1 MALRSRNAAL
11 LAKIETTEGV
21 DASPVAGTD
30 AVLVEN
36 PQISFNPN
44 TVQTNEVT
52 GSLDGRGPIT
62 GGMTVQLTFD
72 VLLKGSGVAGT
83 APEWGKL
90 LKACGWAETITSTA
104 VPVAVEAAT
113 AGTTTSLTLG
123 AGASGTAQAYRG
135 MPLLLTGNPAAGA
148 TSFVADYSAGK
159 VATLADQFGTAL
171 STGTSYQVPVNVL
184 YKPASVSI
192 PSLTFYL
199 YQDGVLYKVAGCRG
213 NATLRLTSGNVG
225 RISFT
230 FTGMFVSKTDAAVPG
245 GLVYDATRPPV
256 WKGGKA
262 LVNRVVSAMAS
273 LSVEFGNQMTNPDNP
288 NAAEGFDPSII
299 TARNMTGS
307 CDPLE
312 TLIATRDSMAALR
325 AGTQQIIHA
334 SYGQAAGNRV
344 GLTIPAA
351 FYTNLQPGDRN
362 GLLTNTHQFACTGQ
376 DAGAFIC
383 IH

>member
-1 MALRSRNAAL
+1 MALRTRNAAL

-62 GGMTVQLTFD
+62 GGMTVQITCD
-72 VLLKGSGVAGT
+72 VLLKGSGVPGT
-83 APEWGKL
+83 PPEWGKL
-90 LKACGWAETITSTA
+90 MKAAGWAEVITAAA
-104 VPVAVEAAT
+104 VPAAAEAA
-113 AGTTTSLTLG
+113 ASGTTTSLTLA

-135 MPLLLTGNPAAGA
+135 MPLLLTGNPAGGA
-148 TSFVADYSAGK
+148 TSFVADYTAGK
-159 VATLADQFGTAL
+159 VATLTDLFGTAL
-171 STGTSYQVPVNVL
+171 SAATNYQVPVNVL
-184 YKPASVSI
+184 YKPASTNI
-192 PSLTFYL
+192 PSLTLYL
-199 YQDGVLYKVAGCRG
+199 YMDGLLYKVVGARA
-213 NATLRLTSGNVG
+213 NATLKLQSGNIG
-225 RISFT
+225 LISFT
-230 FTGMFVSKTDAAVPG
+230 MTGMFAGKVDASLPA

-262 LVNRVVSAMAS
+262 LVNRVVSAMSS
-273 LSVEFGNQMTNPDNP
+273 LSIEFGNQMTNPDNP

-299 TARNMTGS
+299 TSRNMTGS

-312 TLIATRDSMAALR
+312 TLVATRDSMAALR
-325 AGTQQIIHA
+325 AGTQQVIHA
-334 SYGQAAGNRV
+334 FYGISVGNRI

-351 FYTNLQPGDRN
+351 FYTNLQPGDQN
-362 GLLTNTHQFACTGQ
+362 GLLTNTHQFSCTGQ

-383 IH
+383 LY

>member
-1 MALRSRNAAL
+1 MALRTRNAAL

-44 TVQTNEVT
+44 IVQTNEAT

-62 GGMTVQLTFD
+62 GGMTVQITCD
-72 VLLKGSGVAGT
+72 VYLKGSGAPGT

-90 LKACGWAETITSTA
+90 LKASGWAETITSTA
-104 VPVAVEAAT
+104 VPASAEAAT

-123 AGASGTAQAYRG
+123 AGASGTAQTYRG

-148 TSFVADYSAGK
+148 TSFVSDYTAGK

-184 YKPASVSI
+184 YKPASTSI
-192 PSLTFYL
+192 PSLTLYL
-199 YQDGVLYKVAGCRG
+199 YMDGLLYKVVGARG
-213 NATLRLTSGNVG
+213 NATMRLTSGNAG
-225 RISFT
+225 RFSFT
-230 FTGMFVSKTDAAVPG
+230 FTGMFVSKTDASVPT
-245 GLVYDATRPPV
+245 GLVYDATRPPI

-262 LVNRVVSAMAS
+262 LVNRIPSAMSS
-273 LSVEFGNQMTNPDNP
+273 LSVEFGNSLTNPDNP
-288 NAAEGFDPSII
+288 NSAEGYDPSII

-312 TLIATRDSMAALR
+312 VLVATRDSMAAFR
-325 AGTQQIIHA
+325 AGTAQIVHA
-334 SYGQAAGNRV
+334 SYGVVAGNRI
-344 GLTIPAA
+344 GLTLPAA
-351 FYTNLQPGDRN
+351 QYTNLQPGDRN
-362 GLLTNTHQFACTGQ
+362 GLMTLTHQFACTGQ
-376 DAGAFIC
+376 DAGGFIC
-383 IH
+383 IF

>member
-1 MALRSRNAAL
+1 MALNTKNAAL
-11 LAKIETTEGV
+11 LAKVEATEGV

-52 GSLDGRGPIT
+52 GSLDSRGPIT

-90 LKACGWAETITSTA
+90 LKACGWAEVITAAA
-104 VPVAVEAAT
+104 VPVAAEAA
-113 AGTTTSLTLG
+113 ASGTTTSLTLA
-123 AGASGTAQAYRG
+123 AGASGTAQTYRG

-148 TSFVADYSAGK
+148 TAFVADYSAGK
-159 VATLADQFGTAL
+159 VATLTDLFGTAL
-171 STGTSYQVPVNVL
+171 SAATNYQVPVNVL
-184 YKPASVSI
+184 YKPASTGI
-192 PSLTFYL
+192 PSLTFHL
-199 YQDGVLYKVAGCRG
+199 FQDGLKYIVAGCRG

-230 FTGMFVSKTDAAVPG
+230 FTGMFVSKTDAAVPP
-245 GLVYDATRPPV
+245 GLVYDTTRPPV

-262 LVNRVVSAMAS
+262 LVNRVASAMAS
-273 LSVEFGNQMTNPDNP
+273 LSIEFGNQMTNPDNP
-288 NAAEGFDPSII
+288 NAAEGFDPSIV

-312 TLIATRDSMAALR
+312 TLIATRDSMVALR

-334 SYGQAAGNRV
+334 SYGQVAGNRV

-383 IH
+383 LH

>member
-1 MALRSRNAAL
+1 MALRTRNAAL

-72 VLLKGSGVAGT
+72 VLLKGSGAAST

-104 VPVAVEAAT
+104 VPVAAEAAT

-123 AGASGTAQAYRG
+123 AGASGTAQTYRG

-148 TSFVADYSAGK
+148 TSFVADYTAGK
-159 VATLADQFGTAL
+159 VATLTDQFGTAL

-184 YKPASVSI
+184 YKPASTGI
-192 PSLTFYL
+192 PSLTFYF

-213 NATLRLTSGNVG
+213 NATAKLQSGNIG

-230 FTGMFVSKTDAAVPG
+230 FTGMFVSKTDASMPT

-262 LVNRVVSAMAS
+262 LVNRVVSAMSS
-273 LSVEFGNQMTNPDNP
+273 LSIEFGNTMTNPDNP

-312 TLIATRDSMAALR
+312 TLVATRDSMAALR
-325 AGTQQIIHA
+325 AGTQQVIHA
-334 SYGQAAGNRV
+334 SYGITAGNRI

-351 FYTNLQPGDRN
+351 FYTNLQPGDQN
-362 GLLTNTHQFACTGQ
+362 GLLTNTHQFSCTGQ
-376 DAGAFIC
+376 DAGVFIC
-383 IH
+383 LY

>member
-11 LAKIETTEGV
+11 LAKIETTEGA

-90 LKACGWAETITSTA
+90 LKACGWAETVTSTA
-104 VPVAVEAAT
+104 VPVAAEAAT

-148 TSFVADYSAGK
+148 TSFVADYTAGK

-192 PSLTFYL
+192 PSLTFHFF
-199 YQDGVLYKVAGCRG
+199 QDGVKYIVAGCRG

-230 FTGMFVSKTDAAVPG
+230 FTGMFVSKTDAAVPA

-288 NAAEGFDPSII
+288 NAAEAFDSSII

-334 SYGQAAGNRV
+334 SYGQVAGNRV
-344 GLTIPAA
+344 GLTVPAA

-383 IH
+383 LH

>member
-11 LAKIETTEGV
+11 LAKIETTEGA

-90 LKACGWAETITSTA
+90 LKACGWAETVTSTA
-104 VPVAVEAAT
+104 VPVAAEAAT

-148 TSFVADYSAGK
+148 TSFVADYAAGK
-159 VATLADQFGTAL
+159 VATLADQFGAAL

-184 YKPASVSI
+184 YKPASVAI

-230 FTGMFVSKTDAAVPG
+230 FTGMFVSKADAAVPA

-273 LSVEFGNQMTNPDNP
+273 LSIEFGNQMTNPDNP

-383 IH
+383 LH

>member
-1 MALRSRNAAL
+1 MALRTRNNAL
-11 LAKIETTEGV
+11 LAKIETTEGT
-21 DASPVAGTD
+21 DAGPVPGTD

-44 TVQTNEVT
+44 TVQTNEST

-72 VLLKGSGVAGT
+72 VLLKGSGTPGT
-83 APEWGKL
+83 PPEWGDL
-90 LKACGWAETITSTA
+90 MRAAGWAEVITAAA
-104 VPVAVEAAT
+104 VPAVPEAAT
-113 AGTTTSLTLG
+113 AGTTSSLTLG
-123 AGASGTAQAYRG
+123 SGASGTAQAYRG

-148 TSFVADYSAGK
+148 TSFVADYTAGK
-159 VATLADQFGTAL
+159 LATLADLFGTAL

-184 YKPASVSI
+184 YRPASTNI
-192 PSLTFYL
+192 PSLTFYF
-199 YQDGVLYKVAGCRG
+199 YQDGVLYKVVGARG
-213 NATLRLTSGNVG
+213 NATLKLQSGNIG

-230 FTGMFVSKTDAAVPG
+230 FTGMFVSKTDASVPT

-262 LVNRVVSAMAS
+262 LVNRVASAMAAMS
-273 LSVEFGNQMTNPDNP
+273 IEFGNQMTNPDNP

-334 SYGQAAGNRV
+334 SYGTAAGNRI
-344 GLTIPAA
+344 GLTVPAA

-376 DAGAFIC
+376 DAGAFLC
-383 IH
+383 LF

>member
-1 MALRSRNAAL
+1 MALRTRNAAL
-11 LAKIETTEGV
+11 LAKIETTEGT
-21 DASPVAGTD
+21 DAGPVPGTD

-44 TVQTNEVT
+44 TVQTNEST

-72 VLLKGSGVAGT
+72 VLLKGSGTPGT
-83 APEWGKL
+83 PPEWGKL
-90 LKACGWAETITSTA
+90 KKAAGWAEIITAAA
-104 VPVAVEAAT
+104 VPAAAEAAT

-123 AGASGTAQAYRG
+123 AGASGTDQAYRG
-135 MPLLLTGNPAAGA
+135 MPLLLSGNPAAGA
-148 TSFVADYSAGK
+148 TSFVADYTAGK
-159 VATLADQFGTAL
+159 LATLTDLFGTAL

-184 YKPASVSI
+184 YKPASVAI
-192 PSLTFYL
+192 PSLTFYF
-199 YQDGVLYKVAGCRG
+199 YQDGVLYKIVGARG
-213 NATLRLTSGNVG
+213 NATLKLQSGNIG

-230 FTGMFVSKTDAAVPG
+230 FTGMFVSKTDASVPT

-262 LVNRVVSAMAS
+262 LVNRVASAMAA
-273 LSVEFGNQMTNPDNP
+273 LSIEFGNQMTNPDNP
-288 NAAEGFDPSII
+288 NSAEGFDPSII

-334 SYGQAAGNRV
+334 SYGTVAGNRI
-344 GLTIPAA
+344 GLTVPAA

-362 GLLTNTHQFACTGQ
+362 GLLTNAHQFACTGQ
-376 DAGAFIC
+376 DAGAFLC
-383 IH
+383 LF